1 MGLWQQSKL
10 STSMSHINQVFI
22 IDMEIRALEVKKTL
36 IQLENDKKIVSWEI
50 LNFKNSNPEYLNLKI
65 AFNYKDKTFEFQEVI
80 KLSSF
85 PKGEINWERQICGFI
100 KNRMRGID
108 AEDRMF
114 NLVSSWKDQGLYNI
128 TGVHQCNSYEDN
140 FLKADL
146 IVQIERISFSFE
158 SRDKRTEQVELHIQI
173 KSSAYHQQIHKEKH
187 PWRVSIRI
195 NPDKT
200 DEMLAEDFLSIIGP
214 AIVVK
219 ELNYLLEILKTTD
232 YSGFHALL
240 RVRAGYLETLH
251 K

>member
-1 MGLWQQSKL
+1 MTYTNEIFEIEMQ
-10 STSMSHINQVFI
+10 
-22 IDMEIRALEVKKTL
+22 IRALEVKKTL
-36 IQLENDKKIVSWEI
+36 IHLENDKKIVSWEI
-50 LNFKNSNPEYLNLKI
+50 LSSKNPNPEYLNLKVD
-65 AFNYKDKTFEFQEVI
+65 FNYKDKIYNFKQGI
-80 KLSSF
+80 KLNSY
-85 PKGEINWERQICGFI
+85 PGNVNWERQICGFI
-100 KNRMRGID
+100 KNRMRGVD

-114 NLVSSWKDQGLYNI
+114 NLVSSWKDQGLHNI
-128 TGVHQCNSYEDN
+128 TGVHQSNSYEDN
-140 FLKADL
+140 FMKADL
-146 IVQIERISFSFE
+146 IVQIQRISFAFE

-200 DEMLAEDFLSIIGP
+200 DEMLEEDFLSIVEP

-219 ELNYLLEILKTTD
+219 ELNYLLEMLKTTD
-232 YSGFHALL
+232 NSGFHALL